1 MASRRPLTYQHRDIE
16 QETSET
22 RSQKTALP
30 ERVQRLLKTGVC
42 WIVGYQGD
50 PHGAAEKTEDPRDSM
65 EPVIILL
72 PDPPTLRP
80 GTKAEVLVSYHI
92 PPILRERLK
101 TAGLVRGTLEELFR
115 DYWSFGRWMLS
126 DWVRVHTAEVGELFE
141 HPDDYPAGIIAAKG
155 ARVRGFRIGDRVWAT
170 STSAKGG
177 FYAEYVAVDARH
189 AAHIPRRLDLLH
201 AAAAPAT
208 GLTALRGID
217 DVLRVRPGETV
228 LIFGASGAV
237 GTLAVQF
244 AKHRRAR
251 VLAAIRG
258 RDATALVRRL
268 GANAVIDTRRGDAP
282 ERLRRLAPDG
292 IDAVLALAGGQA
304 LERCLR
310 FVRPG
315 GRMAYP
321 YGVEPEPRRRQGIRL
336 RAFNAATGPREFAR
350 LERAAVAARIR
361 VPIAAVYPLAEAARA
376 HARLERGHV
385 LGRIVLRI
393 SRRNR

>member
-1 MASRRPLTYQHRDIE
+1 MKVRIATDTRRIATSRTKTLTTMKAAAIKRFGPPQVL
-16 QETSET
+16 T
-22 RSQKTALP
+22 L
-30 ERVQRLLKTGVC
+30 QRLPAPATGPRE
-42 WIVGYQGD
+42 ILIALTAAGVGGWD
-50 PHGAAEKTEDPRDSM
+50 
-65 EPVIILL
+65 
-72 PDPPTLRP
+72 
-80 GTKAEVLVSYHI
+80 AEVRNGSWWPGGRAKFPFVL
-92 PPILRERLK
+92 
-101 TAGLVRGTLEELFR
+101 GT
-115 DYWSFGRWMLS
+115 DG
-126 DWVRVHTAEVGELFE
+126 
-141 HPDDYPAGIIAAKG
+141 AGIVVAKG

-189 AAHIPRRLDLLH
+189 AGHIPRRLDLLH

-217 DVLRVRPGETV
+217 DVLRVRPRETV

-244 AKHRRAR
+244 AKRRRAC
-251 VLAAIRG
+251 VLAAVRG
-258 RDATALVRRL
+258 RDATVLVRRL
-268 GANAVIDTRRGDAP
+268 GANAVIDTRSGDAP
-282 ERLRRLAPDG
+282 ERLRRLAPNG

-315 GRMAYP
+315 GRVAYP
-321 YGVEPEPRRRQGIRL
+321 YGVEPEPRRRQGIHL

-350 LERAAVAARIR
+350 LERAAVAARLR

-393 SRRNR
+393 SRRTR